1 MFLMLNKFI
10 IIYCKRVD
18 NKLLICI
25 ENKERKCFILEI
37 ILMFLFFL
45 LFWVLSLRK
54 NVFVLFSIYRLLFV
68 KVN

>member
-1 MFLMLNKFI
+1 M
-10 IIYCKRVD
+10 
-18 NKLLICI
+18 ICI

-45 LFWVLSLRK
+45 LFWVFK
-54 NVFVLFSIYRLLFV
+54 FKENVFVLFSIYRLLFV